1 MNYDDLIFVRVKN
14 TTGNPD
20 FFKFESMNPD
30 YEIPFDEWTIWRTS
44 DERLEVARLKLDA
57 EDHFFPR
64 PKIVNEHNVDA
75 FLTVKK
81 KTSDAIQRGEWV
93 EVKKYNRKG
102 KKFLDCSV
110 CHYGEHGDIVC
121 EVSKLPNFCPAC
133 GLPMTD
139 EAVEILKKREAI

>member
-1 MNYDDLIFVRVKN
+1 MNYDDLIFVRVRN

-44 DERLEVARLKLDA
+44 DERLEAARLKLDA
-57 EDHFFPR
+57 EDHFFPHT
-64 PKIVNEHNVDA
+64 KIVNEHNVDA
-75 FLTVKK
+75 FLTIKK
-81 KTSDAIQRGEWV
+81 KSSDEIQRGEWIKHIDDLFP
-93 EVKKYNRKG
+93 EESTEE
-102 KKFLDCSV
+102 CSG
-110 CHYGEHGDIVC
+110 CHEEQRITGNDD
-121 EVSKLPNFCPAC
+121 NFCPCC